1 MTGRIRRPGSEH
13 IMATI
18 TVFESVTL
26 DGVMQAPGRADEDTR
41 GGFTNGGWAQ
51 PYQDEV
57 AMRFAGEGMS
67 EDGALLFG
75 HRTYDDLLGFWT
87 TTPDP
92 NPFTDVLVSTP
103 KYVASRDGGTE
114 LGYPNSTVLAGDAA
128 DTIATLK
135 PDVDGAMTVLG
146 SGELARTLFAAGLVD
161 ELVLLVHPLV
171 LGSGTTLFGDAPID
185 LDLRRSV
192 TTTTGV
198 IIAQYAVR

>member
-1 MTGRIRRPGSEH
+1 
-13 IMATI
+13 MATI

-26 DGVMQAPGRADEDTR
+26 DGVMQAPGRPDEDTR
-41 GGFTNGGWAQ
+41 GGFTHGGWAQ

-67 EDGALLFG
+67 EGGAMLFG

-92 NPFTDVLVSTP
+92 NPFTDALVRSP
-103 KYVASRDGGTE
+103 KYVASRGDTE
-114 LGYPNSTVLAGDAA
+114 LGYPNSTALAGDAA
-128 DTIATLK
+128 ETVAALK
-135 PDVDGAMTVLG
+135 QELDGAVTVLG
-146 SGELARTLFAAGLVD
+146 SGELARTLFAAGVVD
-161 ELVLLVHPLV
+161 ELVLLVHPLI
-171 LGSGTTLFGDAPID
+171 LGTGTTLFGNAHVE

>member
-41 GGFTNGGWAQ
+41 GGFTHGGWAQ

-67 EDGALLFG
+67 KEGALLFG

-92 NPFTDVLVSTP
+92 NPFTEVLVSTP
-103 KYVASRDGGTE
+103 KYVASRDGDTE
-114 LGYPNSTVLAGDAA
+114 LGYPDSTVLAGDAA
-128 DTIATLK
+128 DTVATLRRE
-135 PDVDGAMTVLG
+135 VDGAMTVLG
-146 SGELARTLFAAGLVD
+146 SGELVRTLLAAGLVD

-171 LGSGTTLFGDAPID
+171 LGSGTTLFGDAPVD